1 MSHIFVS
8 FPFFKSYGGCHDPD
22 THRRAVRRAVR
33 HPEARGHGYPERY
46 GHH

>member
-1 MSHIFVS
+1 MSHIFVG

-22 THRRAVRRAVR
+22 THRRAVRRL
-33 HPEARGHGYPERY
+33 EAGGQGYPERD